1 MHESYPSIIANSFRL
16 FYLELLPQTM
26 TDDPRNALKVWTKW
40 TQLILI
46 IGIIKIFTDE
56 ISWPWFLLFTCK
68 SNNNNNKN
76 LWALFFHIEI
86 NKVPIAKNL
95 LVNLVNFDISS
106 QS

>member
-1 MHESYPSIIANSFRL
+1 M
-16 FYLELLPQTM
+16 
-26 TDDPRNALKVWTKW
+26 
-40 TQLILI
+40 
-46 IGIIKIFTDE
+46 DE

-68 SNNNNNKN
+68 SNNNNNNKN

>member
-1 MHESYPSIIANSFRL
+1 M
-16 FYLELLPQTM
+16 
-26 TDDPRNALKVWTKW
+26 
-40 TQLILI
+40 
-46 IGIIKIFTDE
+46 DE